1 MGFVGFEEVEM
12 TKTEESLTDL
22 DQVIIKD
29 SFYAQ
34 ILVLVDFPKMS
45 HRNLSHRKLYLSIV
59 RKFGFDDNFDL
70 PKMLIHRINRF
81 IDYFRFIENL

>member
-29 SFYAQ
+29 SFYVQ
-34 ILVLVDFPKMS
+34 ILVLVGKSKILFVNCPKIWI
-45 HRNLSHRKLYLSIV
+45 R
-59 RKFGFDDNFDL
+59 
-70 PKMLIHRINRF
+70 
-81 IDYFRFIENL
+81 

>member
-34 ILVLVDFPKMS
+34 ILVLLDFPKI
-45 HRNLSHRKLYLSIV
+45 LSHRKLYLSIV
-59 RKFGFDDNFDL
+59 RKFGFDDNLDL
-70 PKMLIHRINRF
+70 PKMVIHRINRF
-81 IDYFRFIENL
+81 IDYFRFSENLKS

>member
-29 SFYAQ
+29 SFYAP
-34 ILVLVDFPKMS
+34 ILV
-45 HRNLSHRKLYLSIV
+45 
-59 RKFGFDDNFDL
+59 
-70 PKMLIHRINRF
+70 
-81 IDYFRFIENL
+81 

>member
-1 MGFVGFEEVEM
+1 MYAKVTQTILVLVKTINIFVKSGESDMGFVGFEEVEM

-34 ILVLVDFPKMS
+34 ILVFW
-45 HRNLSHRKLYLSIV
+45 SILQKFWYIDLLLIC
-59 RKFGFDDNFDL
+59 RKF
-70 PKMLIHRINRF
+70 
-81 IDYFRFIENL
+81 

>member
-34 ILVLVDFPKMS
+34 ILVLVDFPKI
-45 HRNLSHRKLYLSIV
+45 LPHRKLYLSIV
-59 RKFGFDDNFDL
+59 RKFGFTEL
-70 PKMLIHRINRF
+70 
-81 IDYFRFIENL
+81 

>member
-34 ILVLVDFPKMS
+34 ILVLVDFPKI
-45 HRNLSHRKLYLSIV
+45 LSHRKLYLSIV
-59 RKFGFDDNFDL
+59 RKFGFTEL
-70 PKMLIHRINRF
+70 
-81 IDYFRFIENL
+81 